1 MLFRKM
7 DGTIVEINKCD
18 YKNDDIYYT
27 KIMEAL
33 AKEPT
38 SVKPN
43 SKDSYSTQAID
54 RLLHLFS
61 FAPTLRE

>member
-1 MLFRKM
+1 M

-54 RLLHLFS
+54 RLLHLF
-61 FAPTLRE
+61 LI

>member
-18 YKNDDIYYT
+18 YKNDNIYYT

-33 AKEPT
+33 AKEQT
-38 SVKPN
+38 SIKTS
-43 SKDSYSTQAID
+43 SKYSYSTQAIK
-54 RLLHLFS
+54 RLLQQTS
-61 FAPTLRE
+61 ND